1 MFFTTRT
8 AADDDLRVLQADEG
22 DEQADAHADGLFQV
36 EGDGVED
43 SLPDIE
49 QGQKD
54 EDQPLCQDGCQSHL
68 PGIAHAQDYRIG
80 KVGV

>member
-1 MFFTTRT
+1 MTIFAFCKPMKAMNRPMPTLTAFFRS
-8 AADDDLRVLQADEG
+8 
-22 DEQADAHADGLFQV
+22 

-54 EDQPLCQDGCQSHL
+54 EDQSFCQDGRQSHL
-68 PGIAHAQDYRIG
+68 PGIAHAQDHRIG
-80 KVGV
+80 KIGV

>member
-1 MFFTTRT
+1 MTIFAFCKPMKAMNRPMPTLT
-8 AADDDLRVLQADEG
+8 AF
-22 DEQADAHADGLFQV
+22 FQV

-54 EDQPLCQDGCQSHL
+54 EDQPSARTAARATCQE
-68 PGIAHAQDYRIG
+68 
-80 KVGV
+80 